1 MSNLPNSEKMFKQM
15 IDKLKSKESEE
26 EKEYQRL
33 QEAGAFSNGSGGKI
47 PIHYSRDEKPK

>member
-1 MSNLPNSEKMFKQM
+1 M

-33 QEAGAFSNGSGGKI
+33 QDAGAFSNGSGVKI
-47 PIHYSRDEKPK
+47 PIHYSRDKKPK